1 MGGGK
6 HHRSRWARSR
16 DERGATFVLTA
27 ICMVLLLWGGAMG
40 VDIGFTVDSSRQ
52 AQALADTVA
61 LDLARYINLA
71 DNLTVNGGVGVDS
84 YSQYMS
90 QELANAQSDN
100 NATGVTMTAT
110 GLYWSTTAPVG
121 WTIPNAAAGQGCYRQ
136 LPARNPA
143 CTAVLVTAKQ
153 NVPSIFAGGSGP
165 VTRSSIAA
173 VTPEDGFSIGSYL
186 VTINSTINGDQADVL
201 NAILGTLGSGAS
213 LTFVGYQGLANS
225 YVTVQQLITASDGV
239 LTPSN
244 ILTTSLPASSW
255 LTLLT
260 TALGTQQS
268 ALNCSSTPT
277 PSVCTAYTALQSL
290 SFGGSS
296 ATLCQLVT
304 INGPSCNNGYLSEP
318 GLSTSLDVLQTLT
331 TEAELANG
339 TNAINIQSALG
350 GITGVSSATLS
361 LQVVQP
367 PQIAYGPV
375 GTTAN
380 TAQVT
385 ADLQLNL
392 GAVGGGILNIP
403 VSGAEGTATLS
414 TITCSETNNSFVS
427 AKLAASTSTATAA
440 VTLGG
445 SSIGSLTISGGSN
458 PSMVF
463 GTVDVPP
470 SASTASSSPP
480 TNPVS
485 FGTTEPSL
493 GYSGTA
499 SGLAD
504 TLLTSTLQPVLGPIL
519 QAAGVS
525 VGDASVAD
533 LDDNC
538 GAVSIVK

>member
-1 MGGGK
+1 MGAGK

-61 LDLARYINLA
+61 LVLARYINLA
-71 DNLTVNGGVGVDS
+71 DSYKKTGVNN
-84 YSQYMS
+84 YSQYLS
-90 QELANAQSDN
+90 GELANAQSDN
-100 NATGVTMTAT
+100 NAGNVTMTAT

-121 WTIPNAAAGQGCYRQ
+121 WTIPNAAAGQGCYKQ
-136 LPARNPA
+136 SPPHNPP
-143 CTAVLVTAKQ
+143 CTAVMVTAQ
-153 NVPSIFAGGSGP
+153 QSVPTIFVGGSGP

-186 VTINSTINGDQADVL
+186 ASFNSQQSGVL
-201 NAILGTLGSGAS
+201 NAILSAPPGNSAS
-213 LTFVGYQGLANS
+213 LTLVSYEGLADS

-244 ILTTSLPASSW
+244 ILTQSLPASSW
-255 LTLLT
+255 LSFLT
-260 TALGTQQS
+260 TAIGTQQS
-268 ALNCSSTPT
+268 ALNCSTTPA
-277 PSVCTAYTALQSL
+277 PVCTAYPALQSL

-304 INGPSCNNGYLSEP
+304 INGPNCNGGYLSQA
-318 GLSTSLDVLQTLT
+318 GLSASLDVLQTLT

-339 TNAINIQSALG
+339 TNAINVQSAL
-350 GITGVSSATLS
+350 GITGVSGATLS
-361 LQVVQP
+361 LQLVQP
-367 PQIAYGPV
+367 PQIAFGPA
-375 GTTAN
+375 GATAT
-380 TAQVT
+380 TAQVN

-392 GAVGGGILNIP
+392 GVAGGGILDIP
-403 VSGAEGTATLS
+403 LDGAEATATLLS
-414 TITCSETNNSFVS
+414 VTCNESNNSFTS
-427 AKLAASTSTATAA
+427 AAVNASGTTATAA

-445 SSIGSLTISGGSN
+445 TSIGNLSIGGAPSTPLAFDTVPPTTTTISNNSN
-458 PSMVF
+458 P
-463 GTVDVPP
+463 
-470 SASTASSSPP
+470 ASIGATSP
-480 TNPVS
+480 N
-485 FGTTEPSL
+485 L

-499 SGLAD
+499 TGLAA
-504 TLLTSTLQPVLGPIL
+504 TLLTSTLTPVLGPIL

-525 VGDASVAD
+525 VGGAVVAD
-533 LDDNC
+533 LDYNC